1 MPIKP
6 REIPAPSETT
16 DEVYRQLGLR
26 SGLEVH
32 QQLLTRRK
40 LFCRCPA
47 GPYRNDFDAE
57 IMRHM
62 RPTMSEM
69 GEYDGTALM
78 EKRTRK
84 EIIYQITGDTTCTY
98 ELDDSPPFMI
108 NPEAVD
114 IALELAMLLET
125 NIVGEML
132 IARKQY
138 LDGSIPTGFQRTAI
152 VGLNGRIPY
161 GDREIRIRQLA
172 VEEDACREISDQGH
186 VRTWR
191 TDRLSRP
198 LCETVTDADMHLPRE
213 VADVCH
219 IISRLARAA
228 GRVRT
233 GYGAGRQD
241 VNVSVDGG
249 TRVEIKGVPRI
260 PLIPDLV
267 HYEAFR
273 QRALLDIRDR
283 LAELELHEAS
293 FLPSVHVVSESL
305 PGHEVASLARSL
317 AEGGQ
322 VRLVT
327 LPGFAEILPW
337 PIGPTRWFVDE
348 LSDVVRVVACLDRMP
363 NILFA
368 GDGHATRDF
377 WHWARETSGAPDQD
391 GLIVV
396 YGPNQDVDTA
406 VEEITSRARAAF
418 LGVPNQTRQL
428 LGNGET
434 RFERVLPGPNRMY
447 PDTDLPPLAI
457 SEVRLASIRDA
468 LPEPV
473 WDREKRLA
481 GEDLPP
487 HEAHRLSISARYGL
501 YCRVVALGIA
511 PREAARVLVST
522 MISLRRDGCAV
533 GDITDPDLEQLFS
546 ARIGGRFE
554 PEAWRRL
561 LTTLAGGSAP
571 SAAIRDEVG
580 DLPTEEEVRTTVA
593 AAAGAGPAIEDR
605 AALIRNR
612 MGIAMTSLRGR
623 AAGKRV
629 LAELERALGEIV
641 A

>member
-1 MPIKP
+1 MPIQP
-6 REIPAPSETT
+6 REIPAPSETPV
-16 DEVYRQLGLR
+16 EVYHQLGLR

-32 QQLLTRRK
+32 QQLLTAKK

-47 GPYRNDFDAE
+47 GSYRNDFDAE

-62 RPTMSEM
+62 RPTLSEM

-108 NPEAVD
+108 NAQAVD
-114 IALELAMLLET
+114 IAIEMAMLLGT
-125 NIVGEML
+125 NIVGEIL

-152 VGLNGRIPY
+152 VGLNGSIPY
-161 GDREIRIRQLA
+161 RDREIRIRQLA
-172 VEEDACREISDQGH
+172 IEEDACREISDIGH

-198 LCETVTDADMHLPRE
+198 LCETVTDADMRTPGE
-213 VADVCH
+213 VAEVCR
-219 IISRLARAA
+219 IIARLARAA
-228 GRVRT
+228 GKVRT

-283 LAELELHEAS
+283 LSEMKRHEAS
-293 FLPSVHVVSESL
+293 FEPKVDICNGTLPL
-305 PGHEVASLARSL
+305 HEVASLARSL
-317 AEGGQ
+317 SEGGQ

-337 PIGPTRWFVDE
+337 PIGPNRWFVDE

-363 NILFA
+363 NILFP

-377 WHWARETSGAPDQD
+377 WKWAKETSGAGDED
-391 GLIVV
+391 GTIVV
-396 YGPNQDVDTA
+396 YGPAQDAETA

-418 LGVPNQTRQL
+418 WGVPNQTRQML
-428 LGNGET
+428 RTGET
-434 RFERVLPGPNRMY
+434 RFERVLPGPDRMY

-457 SEVRLASIRDA
+457 TEARLAMIEEA
-468 LPEPV
+468 LPVPV
-473 WDREKRLA
+473 WK
-481 GEDLPP
+481 
-487 HEAHRLSISARYGL
+487 
-501 YCRVVALGIA
+501 
-511 PREAARVLVST
+511 REAAVAGHAVPQNEAHLLPISPRYEVFDHAVAAGARPAEASRVLIST
-522 MISLRRDGCAV
+522 MIALRREGHPLSAV
-533 GDITDPDLEQLFS
+533 SNDALLELFE
-546 ARIGGRFE
+546 ARAEDRFA

-561 LTTLAGGSAP
+561 IIAVAAGSKPADAIREVVGEVP
-571 SAAIRDEVG
+571 SA
-580 DLPTEEEVRTTVA
+580 EEVETAVEYA
-593 AAAGAGPAIEDR
+593 LGAGPEIEDR
-605 AALIRNR
+605 SALVRNR
-612 MGIAMTSLRGR
+612 MGIAMTNLRGR
-623 AAGKRV
+623 VAGRRV
-629 LAELERALGEIV
+629 RAELERALGEV
-641 A
+641 KA